1 MQWCRIG
8 GDSVIL
14 ILSMSQTYGNSVLRG
29 GVVCTLTLVP
39 KYVWTHAR
47 KLRIKGFIK
56 GLKALLKLP
65 LLRKKKIYCTVRVC
79 LTLWVVNMRSGA
91 LFLLYA
97 KLPPPPKRYWGYH
110 SRIRRKGK
118 CASNDN
124 WYPYLFIYLITYFQ
138 D

>member
-1 MQWCRIG
+1 
-8 GDSVIL
+8 
-14 ILSMSQTYGNSVLRG
+14 MSQTYGNSVLRG

-97 KLPPPPKRYWGYH
+97 KLPPPPNDTEATTAESDVKENVLVTITGT
-110 SRIRRKGK
+110 RI
-118 CASNDN
+118 
-124 WYPYLFIYLITYFQ
+124 YLFI
-138 D
+138 

>member
-1 MQWCRIG
+1 
-8 GDSVIL
+8 
-14 ILSMSQTYGNSVLRG
+14 MSQTYGNSVLRG

-65 LLRKKKIYCTVRVC
+65 LLRTKKIYCTVRVC

-97 KLPPPPKRYWGYH
+97 KLPPPPPNDTEATTAESDVKENVLVTITGT
-110 SRIRRKGK
+110 RI
-118 CASNDN
+118 
-124 WYPYLFIYLITYFQ
+124 YLFI
-138 D
+138 